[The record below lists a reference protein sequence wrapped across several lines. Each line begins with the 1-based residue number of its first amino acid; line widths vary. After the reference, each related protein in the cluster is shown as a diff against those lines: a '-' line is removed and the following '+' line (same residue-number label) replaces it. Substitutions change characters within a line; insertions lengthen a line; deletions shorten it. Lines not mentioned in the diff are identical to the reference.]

1 MRFVTVTEYLLMRI
15 MTQMCGKMIIY
26 SLSLKNH
33 VRIDIKSPQ
42 RQQKTHPD
50 QMLAFHIQE
59 HVLWR
64 WRKREEIQ
72 KDETLPKQRKNKKHF
87 LK

>member
-1 MRFVTVTEYLLMRI
+1 MRFVTVTEYLLMCI
-15 MTQMCGKMIIY
+15 MTQTCGKMIIY

-59 HVLWR
+59 NMR
-64 WRKREEIQ
+64 WRKREKIQ
-72 KDETLPKQRKNKKHF
+72 KDETLPKQRKNKNIC
-87 LK
+87 